1 MMDNTIQ
8 IKYNAILVTLAIK
21 EMNNREYID
30 DVDSA
35 VSELVEL
42 AKASDIEV
50 LGNIVQNK
58 DAVDVT
64 YFVGKG
70 KVEEIKEYA
79 ERMDA
84 NLIIF
89 NHELSGSQI
98 RNLEKEIGIDVIDRT
113 MLILEIFAKRAITK
127 EGKLQVE
134 LAQLKYRLPR
144 LTGLGEKLSRLGGG
158 IGTRGPG
165 EKKLETDKRHIQS
178 RIYEIERELKE
189 VTKNRA
195 VQRAKRIKSGLPIVA
210 LVGYTNVGKST
221 IVNALVRVSNTYSE
235 DKEVFVK
242 DMLFATL
249 DTHLRKATLPNGNE
263 FLLTDTIGF
272 VSRLPHALVKA
283 FKSTLEEIGFADLL
297 IHVADSSDKNY
308 FMHKETTEKVLNE
321 LNIYD
326 KPILLL
332 NNKIDKVDDSFFNTE
347 SKNQHL
353 NISAKNEQ
361 DIYLLLEKISEYL
374 LASYKKIELFF
385 PYDKSNLVS
394 DLHRKYN
401 NIETIYEND
410 GIKLTLNA
418 SAEDESKYRM
428 YILSKENHE

>member
-1 MMDNTIQ
+1 MVENTVKQ
-8 IKYNAILVTLAIK
+8 HYQAILVTLAIK
-21 EMNNREYID
+21 EINNKEYID
-30 DVDSA
+30 DIDSA
-35 VSELVEL
+35 VSELAEL
-42 AKASDIEV
+42 AKASDVEV

-79 ERMDA
+79 ERMEA

-98 RNLEKEIGIDVIDRT
+98 RNLEKEIGVDVIDRT
-113 MLILEIFAKRAITK
+113 MLILEIFAKRATTK

-134 LAQLKYRLPR
+134 LAQLRYRLPR

-189 VTKNRA
+189 TIKNRS

-221 IVNALVRVSNTYSE
+221 LVNALVRLSNEDSL

-283 FKSTLEEIGFADLL
+283 FKSTLEEIQYADLL
-297 IHVADSSDKNY
+297 LHVADASDKNY
-308 FMHKETTEKVLNE
+308 FMHKETTKQVLNE

-326 KPILLL
+326 KPILLV
-332 NNKIDKVDDSFFNTE
+332 NNKMDKADEFFFTTE
-347 SKNQHL
+347 PQKDYMNL
-353 NISAKNEQ
+353 SAKKDS
-361 DIYLLLEKISEYL
+361 DIQKLLVRIGDYLLSEYR
-374 LASYKKIELFF
+374 KITLFF
-385 PYDKSNLVS
+385 PYDKSNIVS
-394 DLHRKYN
+394 ELHSKYN
-401 NIETIYEND
+401 QIETVYEND
-410 GIKLTLNA
+410 GIRLTFDA
-418 SAEDESKYRM
+418 SVEDASKYHL
-428 YILSKENHE
+428 YILSQDEHE